1 MQTESNP
8 TRTTT
13 SPKSNT
19 NRKRRRRREGSIY
32 QRRSDK
38 RWVATYIDQ
47 AGRRRSVYAQSHSD
61 VLARL
66 KETIVQAD
74 NVSLKTTSTTVSAFL
89 DSWLEDLRPHRRAT
103 TIAGY
108 RIQCA
113 TIKRVIGN
121 IPLAK
126 LEPGHIQKFIN
137 SLCERGL
144 KPSSIRQTIT
154 VLRMGLKQ
162 AVSRKMLSHNP
173 AVDGITLPR
182 VPKRKVE
189 AMTVEHCR
197 AILSAVAQDRLQALF
212 VTMLHTG
219 LRRGEALGLHWSD
232 VDLDRRLLRVR
243 TSLTWL
249 NGSAAIGTTKTDSSQ
264 RTLTLSHSVVA
275 ALRAH
280 RLKQNEER
288 LSCGPDYKVS
298 DLVFTDERGNVLSP
312 RSVARCL
319 DALLNEAGLAKMR
332 LHDLRHGCATLL
344 LSQSVDI
351 KTIST
356 ILGHSNIRTTCD
368 LYLHVSQ
375 QGISD
380 AIDALDQAIGL

>member
-1 MQTESNP
+1 MQTETNP

-13 SPKSNT
+13 STRN

-38 RWVATYIDQ
+38 RWCATYIDQ

-66 KETIVQAD
+66 KKRIVDSDNITI
-74 NVSLKTTSTTVSAFL
+74 KTTNITVGQYL
-89 DSWLEDLRPHRRAT
+89 DSWLEDLTPHRRAT

-113 TIKRVIGN
+113 TIKRAIGN
-121 IPLAK
+121 SALLK

-137 SLCERGL
+137 TLCERGL
-144 KPSSIRQTIT
+144 KPSSVRQTIT
-154 VLRMGLKQ
+154 VLRMALKV
-162 AVSRKMLSHNP
+162 AVSRNQISRNP
-173 AVDGITLPR
+173 SVAGITLPR

-189 AMTVEHCR
+189 PMTIADCR
-197 AILSAVAQDRLQALF
+197 KILDAVAQDRLQALF

-219 LRRGEALGLHWSD
+219 LRRGEALGLHWDD
-232 VDLDRRLLRVR
+232 VDLDRRLLRVK

-249 NGSAAIGTTKTDSSQ
+249 NGAAAIGTTKTESSQ
-264 RTLTLSHSVVA
+264 RTLTLSRTVVA

-280 RLKQNEER
+280 RVRQHEER
-288 LSCGPDYKVS
+288 LACGPDYKAT
-298 DLVFTDERGNVLSP
+298 DLVFTDERGSALSP
-312 RSVARCL
+312 RSVKRCL
-319 DALLNEAGLAKMR
+319 DGLLGQAGLPQMR
-332 LHDLRHGCATLL
+332 LHDLRHGTATLL

-375 QGISD
+375 QGIAD
-380 AIDALDQAIGL
+380 AVDLLDQAIAR